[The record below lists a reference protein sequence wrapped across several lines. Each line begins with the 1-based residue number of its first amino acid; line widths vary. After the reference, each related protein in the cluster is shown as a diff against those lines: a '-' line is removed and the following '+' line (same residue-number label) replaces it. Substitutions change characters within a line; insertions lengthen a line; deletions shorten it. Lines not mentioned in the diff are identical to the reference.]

1 MFLQERKIICSSVSC
16 TGHWNT
22 SDLCFC
28 HFYAERVLG
37 ALGLNLELKARVYE
51 APTLSSLFLLNNY
64 NYIVK
69 TLQRYEYCMNYKTL
83 LIRTQGGYKHELSE
97 LLAASSD
104 WRTCPVTIFLGIGRG
119 GKVQLQKL
127 FFSFFRFWFVNFYVN
142 IRTQQN

>member
-1 MFLQERKIICSSVSC
+1 MSLQEGKIICNSVSC
-16 TGHWNT
+16 TGHLNT
-22 SDLCFC
+22 SHLCFC

-69 TLQRYEYCMNYKTL
+69 TLQRYEYCMNTKLCL
-83 LIRTQGGYKHELSE
+83 LEHKEAKHELSE

-104 WRTCPVTIFLGIGRG
+104 GNLSRDRI
-119 GKVQLQKL
+119 
-127 FFSFFRFWFVNFYVN
+127 S
-142 IRTQQN
+142 